1 MYCPSPKPAVQRL
14 RMLDPPGSASMQ
26 VPGRGGLHGHH
37 PGHAVQACAI
47 PPGTLVGAQRDRGAQ
62 RRGPQG
68 HTRPRGAQR
77 WGVTAGETDRGTDQ
91 EVSPWVQRVHP
102 SVPPPPAKPVSEK
115 GAVPQGSAGHFLLRT
130 HVGSLVPDPS
140 VSSLWDPQFV
150 LGHLCTRS
158 HGLASVLVTHL
169 SSSPAW
175 PLSCGSRLYAPQQTP
190 STCGRRTPGQCQGL
204 AGNRAHRHPL
214 WGALIC
220 SFLSAII
227 VIQQNQ

>member
-91 EVSPWVQRVHP
+91 EVSPWVRRVHP
-102 SVPPPPAKPVSEK
+102 SVPPLSCE
-115 GAVPQGSAGHFLLRT
+115 
-130 HVGSLVPDPS
+130 
-140 VSSLWDPQFV
+140 
-150 LGHLCTRS
+150 
-158 HGLASVLVTHL
+158 ASVGKGSRAPGLCRPLPSENMWARLFQT
-169 SSSPAW
+169 
-175 PLSCGSRLYAPQQTP
+175 PLSLHCGIPNLYWVTCAHAPTALP
-190 STCGRRTPGQCQGL
+190 QC
-204 AGNRAHRHPL
+204 
-214 WGALIC
+214 W
-220 SFLSAII
+220 
-227 VIQQNQ
+227 